1 MGLDSLVGKDKKI
14 TPINAKAETINMRI
28 YILLVIFSIL
38 FWAQSTTATET
49 RSPTPL
55 ERAYVGFAL
64 DQGNH
69 EICRKISPR
78 SLERAS
84 FNSPGTRKYYTR
96 SACFL
101 YVAHL
106 TLNSYLCQEVR
117 EAKGWFLRSGKYFSR
132 ENCENLV
139 KSGNSQRA
147 NMGFDHEVILRA
159 LGYTE
164 VDLGEQDWLEFY
176 HGFRRRNDG
185 SLQHRIKDLP
195 DFSTDE

>member
-1 MGLDSLVGKDKKI
+1 
-14 TPINAKAETINMRI
+14 MRI

-38 FWAQSTTATET
+38 FWAQSTTAAET

>member
-1 MGLDSLVGKDKKI
+1 M
-14 TPINAKAETINMRI
+14 
-28 YILLVIFSIL
+28 VIFSIL
-38 FWAQSTTATET
+38 FWDQSTAAAET
-49 RSPTPL
+49 RAPTPL

-64 DQGNH
+64 DQENH
-69 EICRKISPR
+69 EICSKISPR

-101 YVAHL
+101 YLAHR

-117 EAKGWFLRSGKYFSR
+117 EAKGGFLRSGKYFSR

-139 KSGNSQRA
+139 KSGKPQRA
-147 NMGFDHEVILRA
+147 SMGFDHEIILRA

-164 VDLGEQDWLEFY
+164 VDLNEQDLIEFY
-176 HGFRRRNDG
+176 HGFQRRNDG
-185 SLQHRIKDLP
+185 SLQHRINDLP
-195 DFSTDE
+195 DFSKK

>member
-1 MGLDSLVGKDKKI
+1 MGRLLHF
-14 TPINAKAETINMRI
+14 NAKAETINMRI
-28 YILLVIFSIL
+28 HIFLVIFSIL
-38 FWAQSTTATET
+38 FWSQATTAAET
-49 RSPTPL
+49 RAPTPL

-64 DQGNH
+64 DQENH
-69 EICRKISPR
+69 EICSKISPR

-101 YVAHL
+101 YLAHR

-139 KSGNSQRA
+139 KSGKPQRA
-147 NMGFDHEVILRA
+147 NMGFNHEIILRA

-164 VDLGEQDWLEFY
+164 VDLKEQDWLEFY

-195 DFSTDE
+195 DFSSQK

>member
-1 MGLDSLVGKDKKI
+1 
-14 TPINAKAETINMRI
+14 MRI

-38 FWAQSTTATET
+38 FWAQSTTAAET

-101 YVAHL
+101 YLAHR